1 VWGLISDRIGRRVT
15 TLLFGMGTFILVVA
29 SAFATNWV
37 TFLILRTGVG
47 IFTSAS
53 HVPYSLFSEC
63 CPAQK
68 RGTLSLVVGL
78 FWSVGTI
85 SETGMAWILLPMNVI
100 TTGSY
105 EIKTWRVLMLISSFS
120 MFAVGI
126 MYPILPESPRYLYV
140 TRQYKQCSQVI
151 KKMLIWNGKSPMVGK
166 LNKQIVIQEPSF
178 TVTFSNLFRNGM
190 WRVTPLVCSIW
201 FCNALIYYG
210 IVVMTGEFFKLGQNN
225 DAFIQ
230 IFITSAAEL
239 PAFVICL
246 LMINPIGRR
255 WTLASCLTL
264 SGVSISLL
272 IIPAPSWA
280 LTMFSVLARMGISG
294 AFSVAATFTREVF
307 PTVVRNTG
315 TGLAT
320 STSIIGSIL
329 TMFVGTSLFKVNMYA
344 AVIIYAA
351 AGITGAIMALLIPM
365 EMSGKALLEVGSEKE
380 TTTLLPPTSI
390 Q

>member
-1 VWGLISDRIGRRVT
+1 
-15 TLLFGMGTFILVVA
+15 
-29 SAFATNWV
+29 
-37 TFLILRTGVG
+37 
-47 IFTSAS
+47 
-53 HVPYSLFSEC
+53 
-63 CPAQK
+63 
-68 RGTLSLVVGL
+68 
-78 FWSVGTI
+78 
-85 SETGMAWILLPMNVI
+85 
-100 TTGSY
+100 
-105 EIKTWRVLMLISSFS
+105 
-120 MFAVGI
+120 
-126 MYPILPESPRYLYV
+126 
-140 TRQYKQCSQVI
+140 
-151 KKMLIWNGKSPMVGK
+151 
-166 LNKQIVIQEPSF
+166 
-178 TVTFSNLFRNGM
+178 
-190 WRVTPLVCSIW
+190 
-201 FCNALIYYG
+201 
-210 IVVMTGEFFKLGQNN
+210 MTGEFFKLGQNN

-272 IIPAPSWA
+272 LIPAPSWA

-320 STSIIGSIL
+320 STSIVGSIL